1 MKSVVAVHPR
11 ATAAPPLEIV
21 LSEVVATLAF
31 AAHSYLALEGESGPD
46 LAAAEAS
53 IDIAAAAFE
62 RISSRLSTQ
71 ERSAMAA
78 LLTDLRMTFVRKRG
92 V

>member
-1 MKSVVAVHPR
+1 MNRVVAVHPS

-31 AAHSYLALEGESGPD
+31 AAHSYLAPEGEGTPD
-46 LAAAEAS
+46 FFAAEAA

-62 RISSRLSTQ
+62 RISARLSPA
-71 ERSAMAA
+71 ERSAMTA

-92 V
+92 